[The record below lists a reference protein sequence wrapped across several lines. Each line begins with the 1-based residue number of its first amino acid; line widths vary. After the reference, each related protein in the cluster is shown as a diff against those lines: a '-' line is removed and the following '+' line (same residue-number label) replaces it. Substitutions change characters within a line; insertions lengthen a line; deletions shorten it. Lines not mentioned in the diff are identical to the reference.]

1 MSFGV
6 PLLRVFLT
14 AGWVRL
20 ISWISCQLRIKNQN
34 FSILRSNIKKKHSF
48 CVLQM
53 YSKSQISLGF
63 SWFDLSSKNKL
74 IACVTWFSYR
84 MNWPRPVS
92 DGVWLKSS
100 RIHRCVD
107 LLEYWVPER
116 CYRWLGTN
124 KCITNPKRQI
134 WNDSLYKTNHL
145 GQDRSDRGT
154 PYTCRFRIR

>member
-6 PLLRVFLT
+6 PLLPIFLT

-34 FSILRSNIKKKHSF
+34 FSILRSNIKKNIVFAYCKCIQKAKSRL
-48 CVLQM
+48 VLHC
-53 YSKSQISLGF
+53 

-74 IACVTWFSYR
+74 IACVAWFSYR

-116 CYRWLGTN
+116 CDRWLGTN

-134 WNDSLYKTNHL
+134 WNDSLCKTNHL
-145 GQDRSDRGT
+145 DQDRSDRGT
-154 PYTCRFRIR
+154 P